1 MYIYT
6 ITNKQNN
13 TVYVGQTI
21 QKNPKMRW
29 YDHQALA
36 RSGKLSHLSNSIRK
50 YGVENFEWTVI
61 DTAKDIDEL
70 NEKEK
75 YHLNEYRQLGAVYNN
90 REAGNNKTHSKES
103 IEKMRQV
110 HKARHANNDIG
121 GWTRRDGGA
130 MKNKTHS
137 ADTKEKISESLTG
150 MKHTEESRKKMSEQ
164 RKGRTWKMIN
174 GKRKWMEKV

>member
-36 RSGKLSHLSNSIRK
+36 RAGKLSHLSNSIRK
-50 YGVENFEWTVI
+50 YGVENFEWKVI
-61 DTAKDIDEL
+61 DTAKDINEL

-75 YHLNEYRQLGAVYNN
+75 YHLNEYKQFGSVYYN

-103 IEKMRQV
+103 IEKMRKV
-110 HKARHANNDIG
+110 HKARHANNEVG
-121 GWTRRDGGA
+121 GWTRRDGGP

-137 ADTKEKISESLTG
+137 VETKEKMRIARL
-150 MKHTEESRKKMSEQ
+150 KYY
-164 RKGRTWKMIN
+164 
-174 GKRKWMEKV
+174 GKI

>member
-36 RSGKLSHLSNSIRK
+36 RAGKLSHLSNSIRK
-50 YGVENFEWTVI
+50 YGVENFEWKVI

-103 IEKMRQV
+103 IEKMRQS

-121 GWTRRDGGA
+121 GWTRRDGGP

-137 ADTKEKISESLTG
+137 AETKEKMRIARL
-150 MKHTEESRKKMSEQ
+150 KYY
-164 RKGRTWKMIN
+164 
-174 GKRKWMEKV
+174 GKI